1 MASWAP
7 LFYTL
12 GAIFIVTVFLAL
24 LIGISAKNI
33 DFGERLFS
41 LKDRQTFI
49 PRGPFRKK
57 VVSSISGPVDVEV
70 SSAKSKRKLKSRKGK
85 TSKSLPSPSSYTWIG
100 DIEPIKEE
108 EHYER
113 VTDALAAGREHAP
126 KYEEKAKMVD
136 EEKLSEAKEFE
147 EELEMAAPPDE
158 EGEMIEES
166 GVSSGMDKDDI
177 PGETAVKEII
187 AGFSRDLSIMIPKN
201 MCLDEVFRLKI
212 TLIRDDK
219 YDDKVSLKELTV
231 DKESAEYFSINVTKL
246 GEKIIEATTRIH
258 GLEQGTLIV
267 RPIAIGHMAAL
278 APQQRIVYFHP
289 ELDEIVVEFFI
300 TPTKWSKDL
309 DSNLRIEFEQNYR
322 ILQTIDIPI
331 KIYKRKMEAIFG
343 INISKWQTIVL
354 FVYSAFGT
362 ISGLLSFFWQDVV
375 PFFQNLFG
383 IT

>member
-1 MASWAP
+1 MASLAP

-12 GAIFIVTVFLAL
+12 GAIFILTVFLAL
-24 LIGISAKNI
+24 LIGISARKI

-41 LKDRQTFI
+41 LKDRETFI
-49 PRGPFRKK
+49 PRGPFRRKA
-57 VVSSISGPVDVEV
+57 VATISDSEDYIVASSKHKG
-70 SSAKSKRKLKSRKGK
+70 KSKKEK
-85 TSKSLPSPSSYTWIG
+85 TSKPSPNRASSG
-100 DIEPIKEE
+100 MMSDIEEIKEDK
-108 EHYER
+108 HYER
-113 VTDALAAGREHAP
+113 VTDAFAAGSEHAP

-136 EEKLSEAKEFE
+136 EETEMILEPKEFE
-147 EELEMAAPPDE
+147 EELEMAAPPRADE
-158 EGEMIEES
+158 DFGKETLGEAAEAEEFI
-166 GVSSGMDKDDI
+166 GY
-177 PGETAVKEII
+177 
-187 AGFSRDLSIMIPKN
+187 SRDLSIMIPKN

-219 YDDKVSLKELTV
+219 YDDKVSIKELTV
-231 DKESAEYFSINVTKL
+231 DKESAQYFSMNVTKL
-246 GEKIIEATTRIH
+246 GEKVIEATTRIH

-343 INISKWQTIVL
+343 INISKWQTIML